1 MMQVMIIEDEALAAE
16 RLASLLHQY
25 DPTIQVV
32 AITES
37 IEESVKWLQTH
48 AHPHLLLADIHLS
61 DGASFEIFKRVPI
74 HKPVVFTTAFDAYAI
89 DAFQLFSI
97 DYIMKP
103 VTAESLAAAL
113 NKYRSIAA
121 NFFPSN
127 YALLGDQVKESINSR
142 YKNRFLAK
150 IGQRSFFIQ
159 TAEVACFTADNK
171 TLYLC
176 DVEGNRFMISGTL
189 EKLEPQLD
197 PHHCFRINRKMIV
210 HSAAIEQI
218 KPYFNSRLKLQ
229 LKGIRS
235 DEDAVVSRERV
246 SLFRTWAEG

>member
-1 MMQVMIIEDEALAAE
+1 MTQVMIIEDEALAAE
-16 RLASLLHQY
+16 RIATLLQQY
-25 DPTIQVV
+25 DASIQVV
-32 AITES
+32 AMTES

-61 DGASFEIFKRVPI
+61 DGPSFEIFKRVSI
-74 HKPVVFTTAFDAYAI
+74 QKPVIFTTAFDAYAI

-103 VTAESLAAAL
+103 VTAEALAAAL
-113 NKYRSIAA
+113 NKYRNIAA
-121 NFFPSN
+121 NFFPGN
-127 YALLGDQVKESINSR
+127 YALLGEQVKDNINNR

-150 IGQRSFFIQ
+150 VGQRSFFIQ
-159 TAEVACFTADNK
+159 SQEIACFSADNK

-176 DVEGNRFMISGTL
+176 DTEGNRFMINGTL

-197 PHHCFRINRKMIV
+197 PHHFFRINRKMIV

-229 LKGIRS
+229 LKGVRT
-235 DEDAVVSRERV
+235 EEETVVSRERV
-246 SLFRTWAEG
+246 SQFRQWAEG